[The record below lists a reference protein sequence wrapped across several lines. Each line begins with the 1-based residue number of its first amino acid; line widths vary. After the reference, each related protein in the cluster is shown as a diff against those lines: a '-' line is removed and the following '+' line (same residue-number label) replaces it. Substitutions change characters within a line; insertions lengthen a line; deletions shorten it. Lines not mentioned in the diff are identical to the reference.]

1 MLLPLFMVPEA
12 LTELAQD
19 PIASILGIEAQAD
32 LSNPSHTFCPGHKC
46 QSRTDT
52 DLTKPIKPNMEPG
65 ISNQSFI
72 FSYTDFTLLGFP
84 GISRWRPLLA
94 IPFFS
99 IYLVILSGNSL
110 LICLICIK
118 KTLHSPMY
126 FLISLLF
133 AINITSITTTLPKFL
148 LDLLFHLNQV
158 SLTGCLLQMFVIY
171 FVTACESTVLL
182 LMSSDRYVAI
192 CRPLRYHNIMT
203 TSFLAWLTVI
213 VIIRNCLLICPLIV
227 LISMVQ
233 FCRSN
238 VILNFACENMAL
250 LSLGCGD
257 TTKPQIAGLIVRI
270 IATVLDG
277 SLLLISYSTILYTA
291 MKTATGK
298 SRHKALNT
306 CGTHLLVAMVVYLCA
321 LASTIV
327 QRMETSISTDIKN
340 LFIALYLIIPALLN
354 PFIYG
359 FRVSEIRKSLLGY
372 WRERKNVFSSS

>member
-1 MLLPLFMVPEA
+1 
-12 LTELAQD
+12 
-19 PIASILGIEAQAD
+19 
-32 LSNPSHTFCPGHKC
+32 
-46 QSRTDT
+46 
-52 DLTKPIKPNMEPG
+52 MEPG

-99 IYLVILSGNSL
+99 VYLVILSGNSL

-126 FLISLLF
+126 LLISVLF
-133 AINITSITTTLPKFL
+133 AINITSITITLPKFL
-148 LDLLFHLNQV
+148 LDLLFHLNQI
-158 SLTGCLLQMFVIY
+158 SLTGCLLQMFFIY
-171 FVTACESTVLL
+171 FMMTCESAVTVL
-182 LMSSDRYVAI
+182 MSLDRYVAI

-203 TSFLAWLTVI
+203 KSLLAWLIVI
-213 VIIRNCLLICPLIV
+213 IIIRNCILICWVLLLISV
-227 LISMVQ
+227 VQ

-238 VILNFACENMAL
+238 IILNFTCENMAL

-270 IATVLDG
+270 IVTVTDG

-306 CGTHLLVAMVVYLCA
+306 CGTHLLVAGVVYVCGVP
-321 LASTIV
+321 SSV
-327 QRMETSISTDIKN
+327 VWNMETTLLADLKN
-340 LFIALYLIIPALLN
+340 LFTALYLIIPAAIDPL
-354 PFIYG
+354 IYG
-359 FRVSEIRKSLLGY
+359 LRVSEIRKSLVEY
-372 WRERKNVFSSS
+372 WREKKNNLFSS

>member
-1 MLLPLFMVPEA
+1 
-12 LTELAQD
+12 
-19 PIASILGIEAQAD
+19 
-32 LSNPSHTFCPGHKC
+32 
-46 QSRTDT
+46 
-52 DLTKPIKPNMEPG
+52 MEPG

-99 IYLVILSGNSL
+99 VYLVILSGNSL
-110 LICLICIK
+110 IIHLIYTE

-126 FLISLLF
+126 LLISVLF
-133 AINITSITTTLPKFL
+133 TISITISTAILPKFL

-158 SLTGCLLQMFVIY
+158 SLTGCLLQMFSIY
-171 FVTACESTVLL
+171 FMSICESSVILI
-182 LMSSDRYVAI
+182 MSLDRYVAI

-203 TSFLAWLTVI
+203 KRFLISLTVI
-213 VIIRNCLLICPLIV
+213 VIIRNCLFICPLV
-227 LISMVQ
+227 ALTSMVH

-238 VILNFACENMAL
+238 IILHFACENMAL

-270 IATVLDG
+270 LVNGLDVG
-277 SLLLISYSTILYTA
+277 LLLLSYSTILYTA
-291 MKTATGK
+291 MKTVTGK

-306 CGTHLLVAMVVYLCA
+306 CGTHLLVAMVLYVNG
-321 LASTIV
+321 LASSIVLRMDTIL
-327 QRMETSISTDIKN
+327 STDVKN
-340 LFIALYLIIPALLN
+340 LFTALYLIAPASLY

-359 FRVSEIRKSLLGY
+359 LRVSDIKKSLVKY
-372 WRERKNVFSSS
+372 WKK